1 MNRYVY
7 KIAYV
12 ITEKKCIFTDD
23 SRKCC
28 MFVSKKITERKAL
41 KRAIK
46 FIRNFINNNN
56 TKDGCA
62 YVELCVLNKKSR
74 RPVYLQDSWG
84 KLSNFSDSAIEA
96 ILKDVLRRYC
106 E

>member
-7 KIAYV
+7 QIAYGP
-12 ITEKKCIFTDD
+12 I
-23 SRKCC
+23 
-28 MFVSKKITERKAL
+28 VSNKHTERKTL

-46 FIRNFINNNN
+46 FIRNLINNNN
-56 TKDGCA
+56 TKDS
-62 YVELCVLNKKSR
+62 YTYIELWVLNKKSR
-74 RPVYLQDSWG
+74 KLVDVEYRWG
-84 KLSNFSDSAIEA
+84 ELIAFSDSAIEA